1 MKIIGLVLLTAAAAA
16 IGVFKASEL
25 KKSVALLS
33 ELIAFLELM
42 RNEIC
47 SRRTPMKQL
56 LSANTLPEY
65 KYIQSFT
72 SALDEQLK
80 LLGNI
85 SFFQIWTECVN
96 EYILLISQESRRN
109 LINLGSS
116 LGRYDAQLQATA
128 IDRCISELERE
139 YKSLC
144 ANMRSNQKMYIG
156 LGTGM
161 GLIVSIILI

>member
-16 IGVFKASEL
+16 IGAFKASEL
-25 KKSVALLS
+25 KKSVASLS
-33 ELIAFLELM
+33 ELIAFLEFM

-47 SRRTPMKQL
+47 TRRTPMKQL

-65 KYIQSFT
+65 QCIQPFT

-80 LLGNI
+80 MLCNM
-85 SFFQIWTECVN
+85 SFSQIWTKCVN
-96 EYILLISQESRRN
+96 EYILLISEESRIC
-109 LINLGSS
+109 LVNLGSS
-116 LGRYDAQLQATA
+116 LGRYDAQLQAAA

-139 YKSLC
+139 YKGLC
-144 ANMRSNQKMYIG
+144 ADLKSNQKMYIG

>member
-1 MKIIGLVLLTAAAAA
+1 MRIIGLVLLTAAAAA

-25 KKSVALLS
+25 KKSVATLS

-47 SRRTPMKQL
+47 TRRTPMKQL
-56 LSANTLPEY
+56 LSASTLPEY
-65 KYIQSFT
+65 KCIQPFT
-72 SALDEQLK
+72 SELDKQLK
-80 LLGNI
+80 QLGNM

-96 EYILLISQESRRN
+96 EYILLISQESKYC
-109 LINLGSS
+109 LVSLGSS
-116 LGRYDAQLQATA
+116 LGRYDAQLQAAA

-139 YKSLC
+139 YKVLC
-144 ANMRSNQKMYIG
+144 ANLKSNQKMYIG

>member
-25 KKSVALLS
+25 KKCVAALS
-33 ELIAFLELM
+33 ELIAFLELI

-47 SRRTPMKQL
+47 TRRTPMKQL
-56 LSANTLPEY
+56 MSANNLHEY
-65 KYIQSFT
+65 KYIKPFT
-72 SALDEQLK
+72 SALDEHMNM
-80 LLGNI
+80 LGNM
-85 SFFQIWTECVN
+85 SFSQIWTECVN
-96 EYILLISQESRRN
+96 ENISFISEESRSC

-116 LGRYDAQLQATA
+116 LGRYDAQLQAAA
-128 IDRCISELERE
+128 IDRCINALERE
-139 YKSLC
+139 YKDLC
-144 ANMRSNQKMYIG
+144 TDLKSNQKMYIG

>member
-16 IGVFKASEL
+16 VGIFKASEL
-25 KKSVALLS
+25 KKTVDMLS

-47 SRRTPMKQL
+47 TRRTPMKQL

-65 KYIQSFT
+65 KCIQPFT
-72 SALDEQLK
+72 SALVEQLK
-80 LLGNI
+80 LLGNM

-96 EYILLISQESRRN
+96 KNILLISEESKN
-109 LINLGSS
+109 CLISLGSS
-116 LGRYDAQLQATA
+116 LGRYDAQLQAAA
-128 IDRCISELERE
+128 IDRCISELGRE
-139 YKSLC
+139 YKGLC
-144 ANMRSNQKMYIG
+144 ANLKSNQKMYIG